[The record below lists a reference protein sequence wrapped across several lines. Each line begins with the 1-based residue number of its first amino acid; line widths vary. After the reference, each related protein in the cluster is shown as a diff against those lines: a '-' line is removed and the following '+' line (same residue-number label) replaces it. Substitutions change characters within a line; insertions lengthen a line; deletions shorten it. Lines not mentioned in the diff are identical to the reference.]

1 MSTPEEII
9 PPPPVV
15 REKLARHIRE
25 GRLLRSLLRLSV
37 RAAEERHR
45 QKPHDSMSEASGQ
58 EGVRS

>member
-1 MSTPEEII
+1 MNMPEMI

-45 QKPHDSMSEASGQ
+45 QAPHDRQSEATASR
-58 EGVRS
+58 EVSA